1 MKLLLLLLLLSYP
14 GKEMLG
20 WTIQKDVPNVVDRNL
35 KGMIR
40 PKVSPSKARHNVDD
54 SQYTMVIYV
63 DRNDCPSCFVADLAE
78 WEIVMQDCK
87 REKLSLRFMFI
98 FCVSDP
104 IKPVFMATL
113 SSSSISDVSYV
124 DTGGI
129 FAKRNPWI
137 KKKEVGHIFLFGKQ
151 KEPIFMSTPVCVKE
165 IKRTILAEEYKCA

>member
-1 MKLLLLLLLLSYP
+1 
-14 GKEMLG
+14 
-20 WTIQKDVPNVVDRNL
+20 
-35 KGMIR
+35 
-40 PKVSPSKARHNVDD
+40 
-54 SQYTMVIYV
+54 
-63 DRNDCPSCFVADLAE
+63 
-78 WEIVMQDCK
+78 
-87 REKLSLRFMFI
+87 
-98 FCVSDP
+98 
-104 IKPVFMATL
+104 MATL